1 MEEVEV
7 LPPPMFR
14 NMSERRMEMRQV
26 KCRNCGTFINRDSAI
41 SVQNGK
47 AKLWYCDSSCLE
59 QATKNALEAAK
70 KKEEYDSI
78 FEETKVIF
86 GYDFQG
92 YSLLKKE
99 VQNWEKLANR
109 NKILNY
115 LKENENYLSSI
126 LAKKEFAN
134 DYNRIRY
141 YSVIVSSKLHDYQG
155 KTEEKV
161 VPKVDMIFY
170 EPSQTS
176 NNKRRSLEDLE
187 DEF

>member
-1 MEEVEV
+1 
-7 LPPPMFR
+7 
-14 NMSERRMEMRQV
+14 MRQV

-59 QATKNALEAAK
+59 QVTKNALEAAK

-141 YSVIVSSKLHDYQG
+141 YSVIVFSKLHDYQG